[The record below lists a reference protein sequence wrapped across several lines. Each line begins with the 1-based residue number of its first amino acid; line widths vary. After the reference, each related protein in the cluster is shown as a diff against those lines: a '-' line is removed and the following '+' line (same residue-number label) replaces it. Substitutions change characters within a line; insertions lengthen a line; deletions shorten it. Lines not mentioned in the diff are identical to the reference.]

1 MALVNY
7 DGSDMSDSETENE
20 SAREKTSMSSAGCSS
35 RGMDFQDKVEE
46 EYKMRMPKNAK
57 PFLEPLNIQ
66 KKAGVNGKVILTIPT
81 IEELNS
87 SDDSDSDDSGS
98 VKKSRVPI
106 GPTLHKGLL
115 DLLPPTRA
123 LIVKEGDKPIIPSLL
138 VPKQAVRKIPAKPAP
153 QNPLPLTESYP
164 GVIDTEDDPTSP
176 NGFFSFNDN
185 QDDSVLPST
194 TEEARRRARE
204 SVLATEAAAASRFT
218 PQATAPSSQELP
230 PLEEKPFK
238 DWQLPK
244 RPRMEHEEGAGS
256 EEEAEEAEDMGPM
269 FTAETFI
276 PGPERKR
283 ARLSRSGVSAM
294 SVADLLAASG
304 GAKVREVRADD
315 LTAGAS
321 LELLKNITTARP
333 KMEPQQH
340 LVNNPG
346 KLAFRKHQITWL
358 AYKAQEQ
365 EYELQEQW
373 AEARRNQ
380 AQSRQKYG
388 F

>member
-1 MALVNY
+1 MALVDY
-7 DGSDMSDSETENE
+7 GASDMSDSDSEGKLIDEN
-20 SAREKTSMSSAGCSS
+20 SSTKSQSTSSKQ
-35 RGMDFQDKVEE
+35 MDFHDKVED

-57 PFLEPLNIQ
+57 PLLEPLNIQ
-66 KKAGVNGKVILTIPT
+66 RKSGINGKVILSIPT
-81 IEELNS
+81 VEEFDS
-87 SDDSDSDDSGS
+87 SDDSDSDDLENVKRPPRKAVGS
-98 VKKSRVPI
+98 TSHKS
-106 GPTLHKGLL
+106 LL

-123 LIVKEGDKPIIPSLL
+123 LIVREGDKPIIPSLL
-138 VPKQAVRKIPAKPAP
+138 VPKQAIQSIPTKPAP
-153 QNPLPLTESYP
+153 AKSPRTPELSVEVGDMDY
-164 GVIDTEDDPTSP
+164 DTASP
-176 NGFFSFNDN
+176 EGFFTFNGT
-185 QDDSVLPST
+185 QEDSVLPSNAD
-194 TEEARRRARE
+194 EARRRARE
-204 SVLATEAAAASRFT
+204 SILAAEAAAVGNTT
-218 PQATAPSSQELP
+218 PQETVPLPQELP

-244 RPRMEHEEGAGS
+244 RPRVEREEGASS
-256 EEEAEEAEDMGPM
+256 EEGEEEEMGPM

-283 ARLSRSGVSAM
+283 ARLSRSGATAM

-304 GAKVREVRADD
+304 RAKVREVRAED